1 MADRSIAATIAVM
14 AVAMSLIPLGDSAA
28 KLLIAEHGLSPYF
41 VAWAR
46 FTLGAV
52 LIAPFVIGQGFL
64 ASVTDW
70 RILLRGLLITLTV
83 AAILTALRTEPIAN
97 VFGAFFVG
105 PILSYFLSARFLNE
119 RIGRAQTLLLFLGF
133 AGVLLVVRP
142 GFGMTSGLAYA
153 VLSGCFYALYLTAS
167 RWIGHVAHPGRLLFV
182 QVLVGAVVLLP
193 FADIPPTTGP
203 VPALLVLSGVSSLLG
218 NLLLILVYRRTEA
231 SILAPFV
238 YFQLIAATAYGL
250 LIFGD
255 IPDILALLGLAL
267 LICSGFG
274 SLLLR
279 PARSVGV
286 N

>member
-1 MADRSIAATIAVM
+1 
-14 AVAMSLIPLGDSAA
+14 MSLIPLGDSAA
-28 KLLIAEHGLSPYF
+28 KLLIVDQGLSPYF

-52 LIAPFVIGQGFL
+52 LIAPFVVGPGFF
-64 ASVTDW
+64 AAVTDW
-70 RILLRGLLITLTV
+70 RVILRGLLITLTV

-97 VFGAFFVG
+97 VFAAFFVG
-105 PILSYFLSARFLNE
+105 PILSYFLSARLLGE
-119 RIGRAQTLLLFLGF
+119 SIGRVQTLLLFAGF

-142 GFGMTSGLAYA
+142 GFGMTPGLAFA

-193 FADIPPTTGP
+193 FADLPPADGP
-203 VPALLVLSGVSSLLG
+203 SLALLTLSGVSSLLG
-218 NLLLILVYRRTEA
+218 NLLLIRVYRQTGA

-250 LIFGD
+250 FIFGD
-255 IPDILALLGLAL
+255 SPDLFAMSGLGL

-274 SLLLR
+274 SLLVR
-279 PARSVGV
+279 PAQVHGTRLGSSPPARPRSD
-286 N
+286 